1 MAKLGNPKTM
11 PKTMPKTL
19 PETLPKTLLKTMLKT
34 MPKAGPKVG
43 LILVFGMQ
51 SLVPGQASRAV
62 LADHQVTPAP

>member
-19 PETLPKTLLKTMLKT
+19 PETLPKTLLKTM
-34 MPKAGPKVG
+34 PKAGLKVG
-43 LILVFGMQ
+43 LILVFAMQ